1 MHSRPF
7 CAKIN
12 PATAAR
18 AQKEERAHAQT
29 AERLSVRRPLK
40 QLFRGGGGKLH
51 LPAGAGEAAKIVK
64 GDRPSLR
71 IGYLRCYTGA
81 EFQRALAL
89 FPEKHPDV
97 EVSVICGSHEELYG
111 LLRTG
116 DADLVLNDQRR
127 AFSDEYVNLLLTTCR
142 SYIEVSARSYCAG
155 WKKDNSGYYVE
166 EFAELLKTQFAQ

>member
-1 MHSRPF
+1 MQAP
-7 CAKIN
+7 
-12 PATAAR
+12 
-18 AQKEERAHAQT
+18 ER
-29 AERLSVRRPLK
+29 ELGF
-40 QLFRGGGGKLH
+40 QLLECRNRSFTLT
-51 LPAGAGEAAKIVK
+51 PAGAYFYQKSLILTADYERMCSEAAKIVK